1 MIPEVG
7 QHIKVILKNNTVV
20 EGIVEEWFNNYVKL
34 KSLDEKS
41 ILIIPHPNEDI
52 MLIKVFLTPEFPKL
66 EFVKL
71 KKDDGTEIE
80 TTPEAHRV
88 LNEVASLEEQF
99 QETLKLPSDNPDRL
113 KTLAELKRLMNEQE
127 KKIVS
132 EKVKNH
138 YIDGT
143 RKVQYGYPGFFKK
156 PRTK

>member
-52 MLIKVFLTPEFPKL
+52 MLIKIFLSPEFPKL

-71 KKDDGTEIE
+71 KKDDGTEVE
-80 TTPEAHRV
+80 TTPEANRV
-88 LNEVASLEEQF
+88 LGEIASLEEQF

-127 KKIVS
+127 KKIIS

-143 RKVQYGYPGFFKK
+143 RKVQYGLPNFFKK
-156 PRTK
+156 PSK

>member
-1 MIPEVG
+1 MIPETG
-7 QHIKVILKNNTVV
+7 QHVKLILKNNTLV

-52 MLIKVFLTPEFPKL
+52 MLIKILLTDFPKL

-71 KKDDGTEIE
+71 EKDNGTEVV
-80 TTPEAHRV
+80 TSSEAYRV
-88 LNEVASLEEQF
+88 DSEIASLQEQF
-99 QETLKLPSDNPDRL
+99 QHTLALPSDTPDRL

-127 KKIVS
+127 RKIVS